1 MRISKKTDKINASA
15 QEPTT
20 SVKVGE
26 AESSSAPVPR
36 TRTSNSPTL
45 MGYFVLGLA
54 ATALPRAGS
63 QGAGRAA
70 RLSHGLRPDAL
81 PKSTHFTQQP
91 TDLELQATI
100 GRIGDLCPELGNSG
114 GIRMGVARG
123 AVVGSGAGTAKPI
136 SMSAKALVD
145 KASIARNR
153 HSDELKKI
161 SSDAM
166 KKFRDSLPLPIDSP
180 PLPVTASIKVSTFNT
195 RFDQGKSAVLTVD
208 KLSADSEIVLLREIK
223 GNTLNWVFRPIV
235 TAHSGLS

>member
-26 AESSSAPVPR
+26 AAPSSAPVPR
-36 TRTSNSPTL
+36 TKTSNSPTL

-70 RLSHGLRPDAL
+70 RFSYGLQPDAL
-81 PKSTHFTQQP
+81 PKNAHSMQQP

-100 GRIGDLCPELGNSG
+100 GRIGDLCPELGNRG

-123 AVVGSGAGTAKPI
+123 ALVGSGTGTAKPI
-136 SMSAKALVD
+136 SMSAKALVG

-161 SSDAM
+161 SSDAT

-180 PLPVTASIKVSTFNT
+180 PLPVTAPIKVSTFNT